1 MRTGAACR
9 VAAVAVAAAC
19 GTWLAGLASTPAVLA
34 AGSPQASADSFPT
47 GVEVVK
53 AIREQMNTNVIYVTS
68 HPDEVAATRDRKDDL
83 VIAKPFNPR
92 ALAAA
97 VQTHLAA

>member
-1 MRTGAACR
+1 MVTKPR
-9 VAAVAVAAAC
+9 
-19 GTWLAGLASTPAVLA
+19 LVLA
-34 AGSPQASADSFPT
+34 DYRLRNDT

-68 HPDEVAATRDRKDDL
+68 HPDEVAATRDNAEDL